1 MAGGGG
7 KGGST
12 STEVS
17 IPAWLEEAAKSGL
30 ARGTQA
36 AGIGYA
42 PYIGPDVAASTPLQE
57 AAMFN
62 TGQAASAFGLAP
74 SPPPSAG
81 MPEVQTFAGG
91 MRGYSAFP
99 LYNQAVNELQMRNPD
114 QYAKL
119 MAPFSG
125 EGQFGIT
132 SMPMGG
138 PMGGA
143 AQSYGEPMREGP
155 PQGSAASRNTSFD
168 TYSTPAAAAARAA
181 AGPRE
186 SSGLSSRMPGGVDTR
201 NPNSLVNRT
210 AARLTSKPQGAPTQK
225 DRPAPK
231 SKSTVKSVV
240 DSRAAARSNAPT
252 KPDKKPAEKKSA
264 PSRGGSG
271 RR

>member
-1 MAGGGG
+1 MGGGGG

-17 IPAWLEEAAKSGL
+17 IPEWLQQAAQSGL

-42 PYIGPDVAASTPLQE
+42 PYIGPDMAALTPLQE
-57 AAMFN
+57 AAMAN
-62 TGQAASAFGLAP
+62 TGQAASAFGLGA
-74 SPPPSAG
+74 SPLPSAG

-99 LYNQAVNELQMRNPD
+99 LYEQAINELKMRDPV

-125 EGQFGIT
+125 DGQFGIT

-138 PMGGA
+138 G
-143 AQSYGEPMREGP
+143 AQSYGQPMRDGP
-155 PQGSAASRNTSFD
+155 FQGSGASRD
-168 TYSTPAAAAARAA
+168 YGSTAADRIAQGGGGGAMF
-181 AGPRE
+181 G
-186 SSGLSSRMPGGVDTR
+186 GLSSRMPGGVDTR
-201 NPNSLVNRT
+201 NPNSLANRIAAGLTSRPQGEPT
-210 AARLTSKPQGAPTQK
+210 AASRPKASPVAKTKTAPASKPKAE
-225 DRPAPK
+225 
-231 SKSTVKSVV
+231 
-240 DSRAAARSNAPT
+240 T
-252 KPDKKPAEKKSA
+252 KKTNT
-264 PSRGGSG
+264 PSRGGVG